1 MQWFWDIALHR
12 KAPKITPKNDPQWH
26 QKKTPKR
33 LQKQHQK
40 WFKKSHFSEQKSA
53 LESTLKWPH
62 KFDIKKWSKKWSKK
76 SSKNDQKQTQNIKNK
91 DVEEIQKNEIKN
103 LPSTVVMKHK
113 TSVTNSF
120 LVLIVLV
127 SFIATFF
134 LLRSYGVNFFVLINF
149 YIHEFYFNLKL
160 IIADIAKIIHQVIN

>member
-1 MQWFWDIALHR
+1 MLIRCSACNSKYLVNSADLKPDGRMVECASCGNQWY
-12 KAPKITPKNDPQWH
+12 Q
-26 QKKTPKR
+26 
-33 LQKQHQK
+33 
-40 WFKKSHFSEQKSA
+40 EQGTEEEILFPSV
-53 LESTLKWPH
+53 S
-62 KFDIKKWSKKWSKK
+62 
-76 SSKNDQKQTQNIKNK
+76 SSKNDHKQTQDITNTKIENN
-91 DVEEIQKNEIKN
+91 QKNEIKN

-113 TSVTNSF
+113 TSVINSF

-127 SFIATFF
+127 SFITTFF

>member
-1 MQWFWDIALHR
+1 MLIRCSACNSKYLVNSADLKPDGRMVECASCSHQWYQEQSTEEEILFSS
-12 KAPKITPKNDPQWH
+12 AP
-26 QKKTPKR
+26 
-33 LQKQHQK
+33 
-40 WFKKSHFSEQKSA
+40 
-53 LESTLKWPH
+53 
-62 KFDIKKWSKKWSKK
+62 
-76 SSKNDQKQTQNIKNK
+76 SSKNDLKQTEDIANTKIEDN
-91 DVEEIQKNEIKN
+91 QKNEIKN
-103 LPSTVVMKHK
+103 LPSTVVTKYK
-113 TSVTNSF
+113 TSVMNSA

>member
-1 MQWFWDIALHR
+1 MLIRCSACNSKYLVNSADLKPDGRMVECASCGNQWYQE
-12 KAPKITPKNDPQWH
+12 P
-26 QKKTPKR
+26 
-33 LQKQHQK
+33 
-40 WFKKSHFSEQKSA
+40 
-53 LESTLKWPH
+53 STEEEILFP
-62 KFDIKKWSKKWSKK
+62 SVP
-76 SSKNDQKQTQNIKNK
+76 SSKNDHKQTQDITNTKIEDN
-91 DVEEIQKNEIKN
+91 QKNEIKN

-113 TSVTNSF
+113 TSVMNSF
-120 LVLIVLV
+120 IVLIVLV

>member
-1 MQWFWDIALHR
+1 MLIRCSACNSKYLVNSADLKPDGRMVKCASCDHQWYQE
-12 KAPKITPKNDPQWH
+12 P
-26 QKKTPKR
+26 
-33 LQKQHQK
+33 
-40 WFKKSHFSEQKSA
+40 
-53 LESTLKWPH
+53 STEEEILFP
-62 KFDIKKWSKKWSKK
+62 SVP

-103 LPSTVVMKHK
+103 LPSTVVTKHK
-113 TSVTNSF
+113 TSVMNSF

-127 SFIATFF
+127 SFIAIFF